1 MTRFQT
7 YQITEPDENGK
18 YNCMTIDTN
27 TEQPPTEFVAGP
39 FNVNMT
45 EAEMIEEG
53 ATIEVVDDDVS
64 VYFEG
69 EVS

>member
-7 YQITEPDENGK
+7 YQMPYGFI
-18 YNCMTIDTN
+18 TIDTN
-27 TEQPPTEFVAGP
+27 TETPPDEFIAGP
-39 FNVNMT
+39 FMVNIA

-69 EVS
+69 EVV

>member
-7 YQITEPDENGK
+7 YQMPWGFVTV
-18 YNCMTIDTN
+18 DTN
-27 TEQPPTEFVAGP
+27 TESAPEEFVAGP
-39 FNVNMT
+39 FMVNMD
-45 EAEMIEEG
+45 EAEMISQG

-69 EVS
+69 EVV